1 MTSPF
6 EPLRSPTRWRNV
18 TREYPFGA
26 HYQRVAERLFA
37 LIMFDINDFVL
48 DLDLRTSPRLALI
61 GRAKAQKRGLTVSF
75 GGVVLKRLP
84 VKLDETGV
92 LIGER
97 YLILNDEGGVM
108 RLVNAITDVA
118 EAAWNRQG
126 R

>member
-1 MTSPF
+1 MGPLS
-6 EPLRSPTRWRNV
+6 PLRSPTRWRNI

-48 DLDLRTSPRLALI
+48 GLDLGITPHLALT
-61 GRAKAQKRGLTVSF
+61 GRAKARKRSLTVSF
-75 GGVVLKRLP
+75 SGVVLKR
-84 VKLDETGV
+84 VRVELDETGV
-92 LIGER
+92 LIGKR

-108 RLVNAITDVA
+108 RLVNAITDAA